1 MKKQY
6 VDVQV
11 KVVFLN
17 TADIITL
24 SSVLEPDYLNQEVE
38 NNGIQNEQIGKIN

>member
-6 VDVQV
+6 VEAQV
-11 KVVFLN
+11 KVVALN

-24 SSVLEPDYLNQEVE
+24 SSVLEPDYLTQEME
-38 NNGIQNEQIGKIN
+38 DNGIPNEQIGKIN